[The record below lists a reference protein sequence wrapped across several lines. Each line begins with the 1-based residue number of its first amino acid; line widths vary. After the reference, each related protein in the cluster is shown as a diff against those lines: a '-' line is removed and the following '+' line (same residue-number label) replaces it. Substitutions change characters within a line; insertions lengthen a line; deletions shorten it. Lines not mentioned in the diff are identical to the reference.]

1 MKKVRNRRGKEVNGM
16 SQITEQHIQQ
26 KMRSLPDG
34 SPNYEEMWSRIRL
47 EVERRRSG
55 WSEQTETVPERTVFS
70 RARQWTLAASAAA
83 VIATA
88 AGTAVYLEQRQAEPE
103 AITADPAGQRV
114 DASAEV
120 DGVKLSLDNAVI
132 GSSIVEA
139 QKRMVLKMS
148 LSGLEDQKFDYAS
161 FKESQITDLD
171 SGKQIAADFGNF
183 DARAG
188 VDPLKLAEYITEN
201 LPAAGEKKRYRI
213 VMRDLYLTGR
223 FETPLAGTPAAG
235 QEYIVVPDQ
244 DLRVKLTAYNRVL
257 NGAKLNVEY
266 EANQAEPMP
275 EDYDPKRLN
284 YESSSYLIAKSGD
297 KILKPSSIEWKK
309 ETKSQSFD
317 LKSLT
322 SQERNNLQFVYSY
335 AQTVKKVEGEWS
347 IDFTVE
353 GSTATAAAE
362 SVPIPDTAALE
373 ERTGMTLA
381 EAQVTLFE
389 VRIPVTREDDSSV
402 LQDGKFMYYNRMILQ
417 AGEFETKGM
426 QAPIP
431 GLPYNPIEGVTT
443 DAETMYFNFRGYQL
457 QDLAKEP
464 LTLKLRDALV
474 ARVYPDIWT
483 EIQPP
488 SDKVQAAG
496 ENMPDG
502 SVMAYKIV
510 RKGKDLQ
517 ITTPTGGKF
526 YLVTG
531 TRLKVDG
538 QTYEPDPKQSYYRD
552 TGKTG
557 FRMDVFKNVPEGS
570 EFAINAGTYGVY
582 DSSRDIDV
590 QIR

>member
-1 MKKVRNRRGKEVNGM
+1 M

-55 WSEQTETVPERTVFS
+55 WSEQTETVPEKTVFS

-88 AGTAVYLEQRQAEPE
+88 AGTAVYLEQRAAEPE

-132 GSSIVEA
+132 GYQQTDGTTQMA
-139 QKRMVLKMS
+139 LQMS
-148 LSGLEDQKFDYAS
+148 LSGLEGQAFDDAA
-161 FKESQITDLD
+161 FQTATLTDVD
-171 SGKQIAADFGNF
+171 SGTSTPIEAFFN
-183 DARAG
+183 
-188 VDPLKLAEYITEN
+188 VDEGSDRLTLTRYIQEN
-201 LPAAGEKKRYRI
+201 LPAAGEKRQYRLKMTDLHVNDRVEVPLENPAEGKSYEIIPADDFRFELSAYRWTAKDTKLSLEYRTNHAEPVPDIYDSQKHETQVQHRGFIWAKNGDTVIKPKESRYGENGKTEFF
-213 VMRDLYLTGR
+213 DFGNLTG
-223 FETPLAGTPAAG
+223 
-235 QEYIVVPDQ
+235 
-244 DLRVKLTAYNRVL
+244 
-257 NGAKLNVEY
+257 
-266 EANQAEPMP
+266 
-275 EDYDPKRLN
+275 
-284 YESSSYLIAKSGD
+284 
-297 KILKPSSIEWKK
+297 
-309 ETKSQSFD
+309 
-317 LKSLT
+317 
-322 SQERNNLQFVYSY
+322 QERNNLQFVYSY

-353 GSTATAAAE
+353 GSTATPAAE

-381 EAQVTLFE
+381 EAQVTPFE
-389 VRIPVTREDDSSV
+389 VRIPVTRQDDSSV

-443 DAETMYFNFRGYQL
+443 DGETMYFGFRGNQL

-483 EIQPP
+483 EVQPP

-510 RKGKDLQ
+510 RKGKDVQ